1 MMKISL
7 KNVSLNIFLLVSFC
21 LLTAQTSAADN
32 IETLT
37 ASCVACHGENGVAV
51 ANEWPSLA
59 GQKQGYLLAQ
69 LKAFKDGSRENMLMT
84 GLLDTMSEQD
94 LAKIAAHYSSLS
106 FEKPQ
111 AVPINKDGQNVRANC
126 ISCHGMTGQTIND
139 TWPNLAGQNKGY
151 LLQQLKDFSSN
162 KRHSIIMNVIASEL
176 TEQQMK
182 DVAEYYEQVG
192 TVQ

>member
-1 MMKISL
+1 MMKIPL
-7 KNVSLNIFLLVSFC
+7 KNVCMNIAMLISFS
-21 LLTAQTSAADN
+21 LLTAQTFAAEDM
-32 IETLT
+32 ESLT
-37 ASCVACHGENGVAV
+37 TSCAACHGENGLATT
-51 ANEWPSLA
+51 NEWPNLA

-69 LKAFKDGSRENMLMT
+69 LKAFKEGSRENVLMT
-84 GLLDTMSEQD
+84 GLLTNISDQD
-94 LAKIAAHYSSLS
+94 LTKIAQYYSKLP
-106 FEKPQ
+106 FEKAQ
-111 AVPINKDGQNVRANC
+111 SQSINLDGQNVRANC
-126 ISCHGMTGQTIND
+126 LSCHGMTGNTIND